1 MATQEGINSNA
12 NNLGVDFYC
21 CYLLR
26 SLPKQQSFYIG
37 SSPNPVRRLRQHNG
51 DLSRGGAY
59 RTKKLGT
66 RPWEMILIVYG
77 FPSKSAA
84 LQFEHAWQHV
94 YQSRFVKEWPDK
106 CLEKT
111 PSPNK
116 SQSKNSSQKQTQS
129 QSQFTKNSR
138 GIHYKVAGARI
149 LLHTEHFKPM
159 NLKVRMFNKD
169 TLKIWDANKYKLPND
184 IDEENVFV
192 EHPEASTVE
201 RPEEDLELIDVEQA
215 GESNRE
221 VLQRA
226 NTNMR
231 LLFNFYTPYIKVVK
245 DYYEKSKNKLTYG
258 DLACDY
264 CCGNFNYIEDDANLK
279 PRVVFCYK
287 KNCNFKAHLKCT
299 YDNFPKPDGKLIPIK
314 GECPICHEIL
324 DWVSLIKNS
333 HKVKVKLG
341 VSEQV
346 AGS

>member
-1 MATQEGINSNA
+1 MAAQEGINNNA
-12 NNLGVDFYC
+12 NNVGVDFYC

-66 RPWEMILIVYG
+66 RPWEMLMAVYG

-94 YQSRFVKEWPDK
+94 YQSRFVKEWSND

-111 PSPNK
+111 PSPTK
-116 SQSKNSSQKQTQS
+116 SQTKNGSQKQTQSQS

-159 NLKVRMFNKD
+159 NLQVRMFNKD
-169 TLKIWDANKYKLPND
+169 ALKIWDTNKYKLPNYV
-184 IDEENVFV
+184 DEKNVFL
-192 EHPEASTVE
+192 EQPEKCALTL
-201 RPEEDLELIDVEQA
+201 PGKDLELIDIEQA
-215 GESNRE
+215 DESNRE
-221 VLQRA
+221 VLERA

-231 LLFNFYTPYIKVVK
+231 LLSNFYSHFIKGVN
-245 DYYEKSKNKLTYG
+245 DYYEKSKDKLSYG

-287 KNCNFKAHLKCT
+287 PGCNFKAHLKCT
-299 YDNFPKPDGKLIPIK
+299 YETFPKPCGKLIPIK
-314 GECPICHEIL
+314 GECPICHETL
-324 DWVSLIKNS
+324 DWVFLIKNS
-333 HKVKVKLG
+333 HKIKVKLG
-341 VSEQV
+341 ISE
-346 AGS
+346 